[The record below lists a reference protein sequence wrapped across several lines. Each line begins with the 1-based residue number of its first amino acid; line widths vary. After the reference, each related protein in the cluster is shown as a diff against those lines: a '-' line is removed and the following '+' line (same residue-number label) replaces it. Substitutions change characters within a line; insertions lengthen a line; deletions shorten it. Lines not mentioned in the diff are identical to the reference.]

1 MMGVE
6 GRGARRELPV
16 QGVHNGR
23 IEPRRHRE
31 RGEAAVVVDNVEAS
45 IRGGSIDLVE
55 RSCDVIDLVQRTLD
69 LIWMALAEKRRH
81 SADEG
86 LREHT
91 DDRLHATVAG
101 RRNRDPRRRQ
111 HGHAERQYGWLEW
124 QSRDRPR

>member
-6 GRGARRELPV
+6 SRGARRELPV
-16 QGVHNGR
+16 QGVQNGR

-69 LIWMALAEKRRH
+69 LIWMALAEKRRYSGAGRRSRRTEQRH
-81 SADEG
+81 LVASADEG
-86 LREHT
+86 LGEHT

-101 RRNRDPRRRQ
+101 RRNRD
-111 HGHAERQYGWLEW
+111 
-124 QSRDRPR
+124 

>member
-23 IEPRRHRE
+23 IEPRRQRE

-81 SADEG
+81 SGAGRRSPPTQTTPPVASADEG
-86 LREHT
+86 L
-91 DDRLHATVAG
+91 
-101 RRNRDPRRRQ
+101 
-111 HGHAERQYGWLEW
+111 
-124 QSRDRPR
+124 